1 MGRSPWLV
9 QRERERERERVAQR
23 QRFLEYQHKRL
34 ELHRG
39 ALKVINQR
47 REEIMGMRYDP
58 ERAASE
64 DPAPRIVQVQVEV
77 RASLK
82 DKSRRWQHKPF
93 PLSVQSG
100 WV

>member
-1 MGRSPWLV
+1 MVPVMGRSPSLV
-9 QRERERERERVAQR
+9 QRERQREAERVAHR
-23 QRFLEYQHKRL
+23 LRFLELQQRRL

-39 ALKVINQR
+39 ALKEINQR
-47 REEIMGMRYDP
+47 RDEILGVRYDP

-82 DKSRRWQHKPF
+82 AKSRRWHI
-93 PLSVQSG
+93 
-100 WV
+100 